1 MWVLLTSSL
10 IWVYQKKFQKSH
22 SPKVN
27 LRRRVDGVS
36 IRASTTRAKEA
47 IQRRITHQMACK
59 RWLAKL
65 AEIPMGTFV
74 PRQGTFLRN
83 CLMEGHFS
91 NTGFTIWKTYQLT
104 NSEAGSRMVLSIDK
118 MGSGKVQGHWV
129 NDKTGWGQFLWG
141 FVNWQNR
148 FWGSEVWGILSM
160 TKLVWARSMMVLSM
174 DKMGPRKVQGHL
186 SMKNLFGPGPSHQ
199 FWTLQLEDQRPNC

>member
-1 MWVLLTSSL
+1 MSL
-10 IWVYQKKFQKSH
+10 RTLSDKKKESEKHHNKKSEKHLKDDVSFIDFQLDLSLSKEISKNRH

-91 NTGFTIWKTYQLT
+91 NTGFTI
-104 NSEAGSRMVLSIDK
+104 
-118 MGSGKVQGHWV
+118 
-129 NDKTGWGQFLWG
+129 
-141 FVNWQNR
+141 
-148 FWGSEVWGILSM
+148 
-160 TKLVWARSMMVLSM
+160 
-174 DKMGPRKVQGHL
+174 
-186 SMKNLFGPGPSHQ
+186 
-199 FWTLQLEDQRPNC
+199 